1 MHLPPGS
8 RDKGSAC
15 FLNENIQS
23 RLPVHGMVLPTFRV
37 IFPPH
42 LRLWK
47 YLHRYSQ
54 MCVSLVTLNP
64 VNVTRKPHAQDPLA
78 SLLASTEGM
87 SHVYGSNY
95 CDICNPNV
103 PLGSRPPFRTSTMY
117 HHHLFIGQTLSP
129 LLPCTGSCPEFSRQD
144 FFTLPIHFPDTF
156 RRQTHLGEKHPCK
169 WVGNDLSVLSVRSL

>member
-1 MHLPPGS
+1 MRWLATLHLPPGS

-103 PLGSRPPFRTSTMY
+103 PLGSRPPFRTSTIY
-117 HHHLFIGQTLSP
+117 HHLFHRAHFAAFSQQQTEKPEPEKGWRVYGLGI
-129 LLPCTGSCPEFSRQD
+129 LLVC
-144 FFTLPIHFPDTF
+144 
-156 RRQTHLGEKHPCK
+156 GETQ
-169 WVGNDLSVLSVRSL
+169 